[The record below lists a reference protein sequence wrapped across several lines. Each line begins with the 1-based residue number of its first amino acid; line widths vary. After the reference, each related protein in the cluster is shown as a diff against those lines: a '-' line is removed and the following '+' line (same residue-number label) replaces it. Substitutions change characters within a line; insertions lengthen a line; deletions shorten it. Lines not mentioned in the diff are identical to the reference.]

1 MVAGEPFT
9 PRDGLRLMADLALKP
24 IVHKIQTGYQ
34 VVLFV
39 PNRSSFRYM
48 CGEHALKYGP
58 ASWRMNSRCDLADAV
73 GEVGSS

>member
-9 PRDGLRLMADLALKP
+9 PRDWLRLMADLALKP

-39 PNRSSFRYM
+39 PNRPSFRYM

-58 ASWRMNSRCDLADAV
+58 ASWRMNSRGDLADAV
-73 GEVGSS
+73 GEGDSS